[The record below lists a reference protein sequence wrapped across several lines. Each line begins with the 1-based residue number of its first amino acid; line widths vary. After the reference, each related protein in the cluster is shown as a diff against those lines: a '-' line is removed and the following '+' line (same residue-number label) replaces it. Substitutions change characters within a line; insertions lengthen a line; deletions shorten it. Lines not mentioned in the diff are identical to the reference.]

1 MSANLYYGD
10 HGYSTCA
17 IWSWSLMKRQKRG
30 GSRRGAFL
38 PNFQKCLFLAYI
50 HIIGTSDVPYV

>member
-1 MSANLYYGD
+1 MYLYYGD

-30 GSRRGAFL
+30 GGEGVLSAQFSEMFIFSIHSYNRDLRCS
-38 PNFQKCLFLAYI
+38 KCI
-50 HIIGTSDVPYV
+50 T